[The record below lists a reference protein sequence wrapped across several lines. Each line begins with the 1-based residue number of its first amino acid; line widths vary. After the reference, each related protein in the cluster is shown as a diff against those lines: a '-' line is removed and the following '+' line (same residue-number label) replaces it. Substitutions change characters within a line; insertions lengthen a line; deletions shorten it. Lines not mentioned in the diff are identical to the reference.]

1 MNILITGGLGFIGSH
16 CCIELIENGYN
27 VIIIDNLS
35 NSKKDVLNKIYEIT
49 GTMPFFY
56 NIDIRNYNKLI
67 DIFIKYNINC
77 VLHCAAFK
85 SVNESNEKPLEYYEN
100 NIIGTINI
108 LKCMKIANCKNI
120 VFSSSCTVYGNI
132 NKNPISEDSELNPI
146 NVYGKTKLYIEELL
160 KDLVNSNDN
169 WNVCILRYFNPVGA
183 HSSGKLGENPNN
195 IPTNLIPCIL
205 SNKDKI
211 IVYGGDYPTK
221 DGTCIRDY
229 IHVMDLAK
237 GHILAISKIIKME
250 KNNIIIL
257 NLGTGKGYSVL
268 EVINMMEKISGKKIS
283 YIIENRRIGDI
294 TECYAN
300 SNKAFEILG
309 WKAEKTLEDMC
320 KDSWRWYNSNNYIK

>member
-1 MNILITGGLGFIGSH
+1 MNILVTGGLGYIGSH
-16 CCIELIENGYN
+16 CCVELIENGYN

-35 NSKKDVLNKIYEIT
+35 NSKKDVLNNIFDIT
-49 GTMPFFY
+49 GIMPIFY
-56 NIDIRNYNKLI
+56 NVDIRNYNEI
-67 DIFIKYNINC
+67 FDIFTKYKLDC

-100 NIIGTINI
+100 NISGSINI
-108 LKCMKIANCKNI
+108 LNAMKIVNCKNI

-132 NKNPISEDSELNPI
+132 NNNPITEDSELNPI

-169 WNVCILRYFNPVGA
+169 WKVFILRYFNPVGA

-195 IPTNLIPCIL
+195 IPTNLIPHIL
-205 SNKDKI
+205 SNKDI
-211 IVYGGDYPTK
+211 IKVYGGDYPTK

-229 IHVMDLAK
+229 IHIMDLAK
-237 GHILAISKIIKME
+237 GHVLAISKIIQME

-268 EVINMMEKISGKKIS
+268 EVINTMENISGKELP
-283 YIIENRRIGDI
+283 YIITDRRIGDI

-300 SNKAFEILG
+300 PNKAYEILG
-309 WKAEKTLEDMC
+309 WKAEKTLKDMC
-320 KDSWRWYNSNNYIK
+320 KDSWIWYNSNLR